1 MFKLIFLFNIILKLL
16 YSYSVDFT
24 KTESDYPLYKN
35 FQLNFRGKCGE
46 IFKYPPNNENDIVIF
61 AYQNIEIIKYQNILK
76 LIPKIIDSFQNSVPN
91 AKLLCFVPKNSSN
104 SEVVKIL
111 RYLNVS
117 VKIFEGFED
126 IHIVNSRFF
135 IIKDYLMKKK
145 NKYKRVFLSDLNDVF
160 LLNDIFATFNE
171 NQLILNKECSYYKR
185 EKNCVK
191 IFEYD
196 LVKEWFFYFFGETSE
211 ITKKFIELDPINI
224 NAGIILGGT
233 EKIINLL
240 EILTNNFE
248 KEKLKYFG
256 YDQTILNKLY
266 YNNELNSL
274 NLIIEGC
281 TQRICFRPKNLRF
294 NKETTKIYFL
304 RNHCSPIIIHKYFPS
319 SWERS
324 KENIINVTEILG
336 KEEL

>member
-1 MFKLIFLFNIILKLL
+1 MNKLIFLIILILIL
-16 YSYSVDFT
+16 YSNSVDFT
-24 KTESDYPLYKN
+24 RTESDYPLYKN
-35 FQLNFRGKCGE
+35 FNLNFKGKCGE
-46 IFKYPPNNENDIVIF
+46 IFKYPSNNEKDIVIF
-61 AYQNIEIIKYQNILK
+61 AYQSIEISKYQNIIR
-76 LIPKIIDSFQNSVPN
+76 LIPKIIDSFKNSIPN

-104 SEVVKIL
+104 SDVVKIL
-111 RYLNVS
+111 RYLNIS
-117 VKIFEGFED
+117 IEIFEGYDD

-135 IIKDYLMKKK
+135 IIKDFLIKNK

-171 NQLILNKECSYYKR
+171 TQLIINKECSYYKR
-185 EKNCVK
+185 EKDCVK
-191 IFEYD
+191 LFEYYD
-196 LVKEWFFYFFGETSE
+196 VKEWFFTFFGETSE
-211 ITKKFIELDPINI
+211 ITKKFIKLNPINL

-233 EKIINLL
+233 EKIIDLL
-240 EILTNNFE
+240 VILTNNFE

-266 YNNELNSL
+266 YNDELKSL
-274 NLIIEGC
+274 NLTIEGC

-294 NKETTKIYFL
+294 NKATTKIYFL

>member
-1 MFKLIFLFNIILKLL
+1 MYKLIFLYNLILYLL
-16 YSYSVDFT
+16 YSYSVDYT
-24 KTESDYPLYKN
+24 RTESDYPLYKN
-35 FQLNFRGKCGE
+35 FKLNFRGKCGE

-61 AYQNIEIIKYQNILK
+61 AYQNIEINKYQNILK
-76 LIPKIIDSFQNSVPN
+76 IIPKIIDSFKNSIPN

-126 IHIVNSRFF
+126 INIVNSRFF
-135 IIKDYLMKKK
+135 IIKDYLTKKK

-160 LLNDIFATFNE
+160 LFKDIFATFNE
-171 NQLILNKECSYYKR
+171 TQLIINKECSYYNK

-196 LVKEWFFYFFGETSE
+196 LVKEWFFNFFGENSE
-211 ITKKFIELDPINI
+211 ITKKFIKLNPINL

-233 EKIINLL
+233 EKVINLL

-274 NLIIEGC
+274 NLTIEGC

-304 RNHCSPIIIHKYFPS
+304 RDHCTPIIIHKYFPS